1 MLSVI
6 MSGLKVAQKDL
17 AVTANNLA
25 NSGTIGFKRS
35 DANFVDVFASDPSSD
50 PKTQVGSGAIADIV
64 QRSMTQGAMT
74 TTDRVTDLAI
84 AGRGCFVLSA
94 PLEEGG
100 DPADAGKMYTRAGNF
115 GINASGAVVDGVGN
129 QLMVF
134 ESDDAGVINQES
146 LVGASIPSRN
156 EAGALL
162 QGISISS
169 KGVVEARYADD
180 SVLNVGVVALASF
193 PNDGALKAIGGSKFI
208 ASGESGAAV
217 YTPPGAPSAG
227 DLLSATLE
235 EANVDITQELMG
247 MLRAQQIYN
256 GNARM
261 LQAAMEVASRIT
273 DKL

>member
-25 NSGTIGFKRS
+25 NSGTVGFKRS
-35 DANFVDVFASDPSSD
+35 DANFVDVFASDPSAD
-50 PKTQVGSGAIADIV
+50 PKTQVGAGAIADIV
-64 QRSMTQGAMT
+64 QRSMTQGPMT
-74 TTDRVTDLAI
+74 STDRVTDLAI
-84 AGRGCFVLSA
+84 AGRGFFVLSA
-94 PLEEGG
+94 PVEEG
-100 DPADAGKMYTRAGNF
+100 ATVTAGNMYTRAGNF
-115 GINASGAVVDGVGN
+115 GIDATGKVVDNVGN
-129 QLMVF
+129 QLQVF
-134 ESDDAGVINQES
+134 EVDDAGAVNKES
-146 LVGASIPSRN
+146 LIGASIPSVN
-156 EAGALL
+156 EEGALL
-162 QGISISS
+162 QSISISS
-169 KGVVEARYADD
+169 KGVVQARYADD
-180 SVLNVGVVALASF
+180 SVKNVGVVALASF

-208 ASGESGAAV
+208 ASGESGEAV
-217 YTPPGAPSAG
+217 LTPPGAPSAG

-261 LQAAMEVASRIT
+261 LQAAMEVASRVT

>member
-17 AVTANNLA
+17 GVTANNLA

-35 DANFVDVFASDPSSD
+35 DANFVDVFASDPGAD
-50 PKTQVGSGAIADIV
+50 PKTQVGAGAIADVV

-84 AGRGCFVLSA
+84 AGRGFFILSPPA
-94 PLEEGG
+94 EEGVTDATG
-100 DPADAGKMYTRAGNF
+100 DMYTRAGNF
-115 GINASGAVVDGVGN
+115 SIDSTGKVVDNVGN
-129 QLMVF
+129 QLQVF
-134 ESDDAGVINQES
+134 EVDDAGVVNKES
-146 LVGASIPSRN
+146 LVGATIPSVN
-156 EAGALL
+156 DAGALL
-162 QGISISS
+162 QSISISS
-169 KGVVEARYADD
+169 KGVVEARYSDD
-180 SVLNVGVVALASF
+180 TVKNVGVVALASF

-208 ASGESGAAV
+208 ASGESGLPV
-217 YTPPGAPSAG
+217 LTPPGAPSAG
-227 DLLSATLE
+227 DILSATLE

-261 LQAAMEVASRIT
+261 LQTAMEVTSRIT

>member
-35 DANFVDVFASDPSSD
+35 DANFVDVFASDPSAD
-50 PKTQVGSGAIADIV
+50 PKTQVGAGAIADVV

-84 AGRGCFVLSA
+84 AGRGFFVLSPPA
-94 PLEEGG
+94 EEG
-100 DPADAGKMYTRAGNF
+100 ATVAAGNMYTRAGNF
-115 GINASGAVVDGVGN
+115 SIDSTGKVVDNVGN
-129 QLMVF
+129 QLQMF
-134 ESDDAGVINQES
+134 EVDDAGAVNKES
-146 LVGASIPSRN
+146 LVGATIPSVN
-156 EAGALL
+156 DAGALL
-162 QGISISS
+162 QSISISS
-169 KGVVEARYADD
+169 KGVVEARYSDD
-180 SVLNVGVVALASF
+180 TVKNVGVVALASF

-208 ASGESGAAV
+208 ASGESGLPV
-217 YTPPGAPSAG
+217 LTPPGAPSAG
-227 DLLSATLE
+227 DLLSGTLE

-261 LQAAMEVASRIT
+261 LQTAMEVTSRIT

>member
-74 TTDRVTDLAI
+74 ATDRVTDLAI
-84 AGRGCFVLSA
+84 AGRGFFVLSA
-94 PLEEGG
+94 PIEEGG
-100 DPADAGKMYTRAGNF
+100 DASAAGKIYTRAGNF
-115 GINASGAVVDGVGN
+115 GINASGDVVDNVGN

-134 ESDDAGVINQES
+134 GYDDAGVVDQTMI
-146 LVGASIPSRN
+146 GASIPSVN
-156 EAGALL
+156 ADGALL
-162 QGISISS
+162 QGISVSS
-169 KGVVEARYADD
+169 KGIVEARYADD
-180 SVLNVGVVALASF
+180 SVSDVGVIALASF
-193 PNDGALKAIGGSKFI
+193 PNDGALKAIGGTKFI
-208 ASGESGAAV
+208 ASGESGDAV
-217 YTPPGAPSAG
+217 YTAPGAPSAG
-227 DLLSATLE
+227 DILSATLE